1 MEKVMKIEIILGDTK
16 NVWAE
21 IAPSTIG
28 IKHKEDFIRA
38 TARKMWFEARNNGD
52 LRDLHGAFR
61 MAKVRVTCGNGLVT
75 IEL

>member
-1 MEKVMKIEIILGDTK
+1 MEKVMKIEIILGDSK
-16 NVWAE
+16 VVWAE
-21 IAPSTIG
+21 IAPSTMPLR
-28 IKHKEDFIRA
+28 HKEDNIRA

-52 LRDLHGAFR
+52 LRNLHGAFR